1 VRTRLLTCLLLLGAL
16 AVPVWA
22 QDSDLPDRDLQVPAG
37 GGSVLH
43 VERAPFRLVL
53 NGPDGREQVATV
65 AGREGAPVRVPGVDG
80 PQPVEPLGPLG
91 GFPALGF
98 VVGISQAASWPL
110 PLYTGNRLLGAEAG
124 ALISLVEVVQAR
136 PVADGLSLSVRTDAP
151 SLGPA
156 TVTVQAL
163 PGGGVRLEVEPPA
176 GVAVTSSMFSLTT
189 PADEGLYGLGA
200 RKDAFDQRG
209 LLRNVW
215 TEEQNASDERVEP
228 ATCALPGPVLGC
240 DYTFP
245 NGAQAAYLVQ
255 PSVHGSRG
263 WTAWVGQTELSRVD
277 LAASRPD
284 VLRWGVAAPRL
295 VLSLAGGGLERSA
308 IAHTADVGRAPAP
321 PAWVYEPWVDVI
333 NEGEGEAAPNGGGFT
348 GGARVREDIEAVV
361 AQSRAKGIPLGV
373 LGVEG
378 WQVVPE
384 GPALFDRLRREG
396 YRLSAYWNPFHSP
409 GNPAYDEA
417 ADRDLFIEDPAGQPY
432 AFVNNRGARTYAIDF
447 TKPGAQQ
454 WWDEQLARS
463 MSLGFE
469 GWMHDF
475 GEFVTEGMRF
485 ADGTPPEVMH
495 NRYPVLLHDAARHAA
510 ERFAGAQPGF
520 EPFFYVR
527 SGFDGVQRSTGAV
540 FPGDETSDWSQA
552 SGLPSVVPTMLNLA
566 LGGFP
571 TFTTDVG
578 GYFDFVAPRTT
589 PELLA
594 RWGQLAALTPV
605 MRVHDSTQKTSLYPH
620 DLDGAELDA
629 YRRYARLKVRLAPLV
644 DRLTREAAAGR
655 GIGPVRPLVLAD
667 PALRSVGDAWL
678 LGENLLVAPVLSAG
692 ATERSV
698 PLPAGARWQPVRVA
712 GDGSLVPAGAPLAG
726 AQTVQV
732 PVTLADIPLF
742 QRVGRRTP
750 EPAPD
755 RPQPARS
762 AARWL
767 PATGLELPTGA
778 AVVLLAAA
786 VGVRAL
792 RRSAAAPAG

>member
-1 VRTRLLTCLLLLGAL
+1 MRARLLLVLLLVLAGL
-16 AVPVWA
+16 AVPATA
-22 QDSDLPDRDLQVPAG
+22 QEQAVVVDAG
-37 GGSVLH
+37 GGSVLR
-43 VERAPFRLVL
+43 VESAPFRLSL
-53 NGPDGREQVATV
+53 TDRQGREEVATV
-65 AGREGAPVRVPGVDG
+65 PGREGPPVRVPGVDG

-98 VVGISQAASWPL
+98 VVGAAPSVSYPL
-110 PLYTGNRLLGAEAG
+110 PLYTGNRLFGAETG
-124 ALISLVEVVQAR
+124 ALVSLVEVVEAR
-136 PVADGLSLSVRTDAP
+136 RVPGGLDLAVRTDAP

-156 TVTVQAL
+156 TVAVRRL
-163 PGGGVRLEVEPPA
+163 PGGGVRLEVEPPD
-176 GVAVTSSMFSLTT
+176 GVTPVSSVFSLAT

-228 ATCALPGPVLGC
+228 LTCQALGC

-255 PSVHGSRG
+255 PSAHGSRG

-284 VLRWGVAAPRL
+284 VLRWAVAAPRL
-295 VLSLAGGGLERSA
+295 VLSLAGGGLVESA
-308 IAHTADVGRAPAP
+308 LAHTADVGRAPAP

-333 NEGEGEAAPNGGGFT
+333 NEGEGEAAPNGGGFS
-348 GGARVREDIEAVV
+348 GGARVKADLEAIV
-361 AQSRAKGIPLGV
+361 AQSRAKDLPVGV
-373 LGVEG
+373 LGAEG
-378 WQVVPE
+378 WHVVPE
-384 GPALFDRLRREG
+384 GPAFFARLREQG

-409 GNPAYDEA
+409 GNPQYDEA
-417 ADRDLFIEDPAGQPY
+417 ARRDLFIEDPAGQPY
-432 AFVNNRGARTYAIDF
+432 VFVNNRGARTYAIDW

-454 WWDEQLARS
+454 FWDEQLTRS

-495 NRYPVLLHDAARHAA
+495 NRYPVLLHEASKTAADRFAART
-510 ERFAGAQPGF
+510 PGF
-520 EPFFYVR
+520 APFFYVR

-540 FPGDETSDWSQA
+540 FPGDETTDWSQG

-620 DLDGAELDA
+620 DLEGAELDA
-629 YRRYARLKVRLAPLV
+629 YRRYAKLKVRLAPLV
-644 DRLTREAAAGR
+644 DRLAREAAAGR
-655 GIGPVRPLVLAD
+655 GIGAVRPLVLAD
-667 PALRSVGDAWL
+667 PAARSVDDQWL
-678 LGENLLVAPVLSAG
+678 LGDDLLVAPVLEQG
-692 ATERSV
+692 ATTRSV
-698 PLPAGARWQPVRVA
+698 HLPAGARWQPVRVDAA
-712 GDGSLVPAGAPLAG
+712 GALVPAGAPLAG
-726 AQTVQV
+726 GQRVEV

-742 QRVGRRTP
+742 TRAGGGAGGP
-750 EPAPD
+750 GAGAPGA
-755 RPQPARS
+755 PGPV
-762 AARWL
+762 AAGPGAAGPGL
-767 PATGLELPTGA
+767 PATGAPGGA
-778 AVVLLAAA
+778 GVLAVLLLVTAAA
-786 VGVRAL
+786 VRTRLRAV
-792 RRSAAAPAG
+792 